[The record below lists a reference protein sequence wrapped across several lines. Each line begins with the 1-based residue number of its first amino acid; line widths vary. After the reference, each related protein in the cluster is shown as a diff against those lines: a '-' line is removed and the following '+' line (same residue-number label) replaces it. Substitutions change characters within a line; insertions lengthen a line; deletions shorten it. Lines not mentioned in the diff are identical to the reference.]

1 MAQIKLSDTEIKDI
15 AMLADLPYAWGKLKN
30 STVVISGGTGFIGSY
45 LIAVLQMRNKKYN
58 DNISI
63 VSLSRGGGEDCENVK
78 YMSCDVTQSIAIK
91 EPVDY
96 VLHLASNTHP
106 QQYAKEP
113 VETITTNILGCCNLI
128 ELAREK
134 KAKRFLL
141 TSSVEIYGNGSDTPM
156 QEDYCGYINC
166 NTVRAGY
173 NEAKRVSESLC
184 QAYIAQ
190 FGMDCV
196 IARLARVFG
205 PDRKNDSKAIAQF
218 MQNAV
223 RGENI
228 VLKSKGN
235 QRFSYCYV
243 IDAVSGILKV
253 LLDGESGEAYNISE
267 DDEGL
272 TLGDYANYIAALG
285 KVKVV
290 FDLTNRQ
297 TGASTA
303 EYALISSIKIKNLEW
318 QPMFTV
324 KDGLYRTHKI
334 LTGKWV

>member
-1 MAQIKLSDTEIKDI
+1 MI
-15 AMLADLPYAWGKLKN
+15 ADLQYGWNKLKN
-30 STVVISGGTGFIGSY
+30 STVLISGGTGFIGTY
-45 LIAVLQMRNKKYN
+45 LIAAIKMRNKKYG

-63 VSLSRGGGEDCENVK
+63 ISLSRGGGEDGENVK
-78 YMSCDVTQSIAIK
+78 YFQCDVTQSINIK
-91 EPVDY
+91 EPIDY

-106 QQYAKEP
+106 EQYAKEP
-113 VETITTNILGCCNLI
+113 IETIATNILGSRNLL

-141 TSSVEIYGNGSDTPM
+141 ASSVEIYGNGSNTPM
-156 QEDYCGYINC
+156 REDYCGYINC

-184 QAYIAQ
+184 QAYISQ
-190 FGMDCV
+190 YGLDCV

-218 MQNAV
+218 MQKAV
-223 RGENI
+223 SGENI
-228 VLKSKGN
+228 VLKSKGL

-253 LLDGESGEAYNISE
+253 LLDGESGAAYNIAE

-272 TLGDYANYIAALG
+272 TLGDYAKYIAELAR
-285 KVKVV
+285 VKVV
-290 FDLTNRQ
+290 FDLAEQ
-297 TGASTA
+297 KGASIA
-303 EYALISSIKIKNLEW
+303 EWALLDCEKLKDLGWLPNYTISNGILMTFQEL
-318 QPMFTV
+318 V
-324 KDGLYRTHKI
+324 KGGEI
-334 LTGKWV
+334 